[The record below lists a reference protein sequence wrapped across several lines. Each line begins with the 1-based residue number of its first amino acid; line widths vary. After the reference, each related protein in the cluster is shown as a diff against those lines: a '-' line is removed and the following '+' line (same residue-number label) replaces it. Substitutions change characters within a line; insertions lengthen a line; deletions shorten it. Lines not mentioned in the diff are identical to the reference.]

1 MHCHRKL
8 FLCQSQLPFS
18 EAYYLK
24 RCSRM
29 RRQMQT
35 VAKIMNINAVQI
47 SQNKQMVEVKLAELY
62 KEKTFYAIYQLK

>member
-1 MHCHRKL
+1 
-8 FLCQSQLPFS
+8 
-18 EAYYLK
+18 
-24 RCSRM
+24 M